1 MKKTALTYDLLS
13 RFERLVNP
21 ETLTDSQV
29 EKVEHYA
36 YCAELVAGQN
46 ENITPWGWFCHLVME
61 YLEIDL
67 ESLES
72 QAELSDPRLTNEQNE
87 ELSKAYAVLSR
98 PATKSILN
106 GASYTEFVTRVLDDI
121 ASGIASW

>member
-1 MKKTALTYDLLS
+1 MKKTALTDDLLS

-21 ETLTDSQV
+21 ETLTDAQI

-36 YCAELVAGQN
+36 YCAKLVAGQK
-46 ENITPWGWFCHLVME
+46 ENVTPWGWFCYLVKE
-61 YLEIDL
+61 FLAIDL

-72 QAELSDPRLTNEQNE
+72 QAKFNDPRLTEEQNE
-87 ELSKAYAVLSR
+87 ELSKTYAVLSK
-98 PATKSILN
+98 PATRSILN

>member
-1 MKKTALTYDLLS
+1 MKKTALTYNLLS

-36 YCAELVAGQN
+36 YCAEMVAGSN
-46 ENITPWGWFCHLVME
+46 ENVTPWGWFCHLVKE
-61 YLEIDL
+61 FLAIDL

-72 QAELSDPRLTNEQNE
+72 QAKFNDPRLTKEQNE
-87 ELSKAYAVLSR
+87 ELSKTYAVLSK
-98 PATKSILN
+98 PATRSILN
-106 GASYTEFVTRVLDDI
+106 GVSYTEFVTRVLDDI